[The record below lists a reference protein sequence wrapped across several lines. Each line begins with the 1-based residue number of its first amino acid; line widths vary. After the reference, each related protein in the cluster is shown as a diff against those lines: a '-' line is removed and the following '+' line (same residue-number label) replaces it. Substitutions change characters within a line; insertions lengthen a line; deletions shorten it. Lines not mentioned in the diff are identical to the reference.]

1 MKKILVLVLVLVA
14 TTASTFAI
22 NPSDYGVFYR
32 LNDKTTF
39 TSVINY
45 LGADKAQ
52 ADYMKLVVNETA
64 ASLQS
69 ASKTGNDKLA
79 ENAMN
84 YNLYN
89 AKCILSTDQYK
100 KYLVLINL
108 SINNSAHDAT
118 VNDAIMLANK

>member
-14 TTASTFAI
+14 TTTSTFAI
-22 NPSDYGVFYR
+22 NPSDYGVFYK
-32 LNDKTTF
+32 LNDKSTF
-39 TSVINY
+39 TSVVNY

-52 ADYMKLVVNETA
+52 ADYMKIVENETA
-64 ASLQS
+64 TNLQS
-69 ASKTGNDKLA
+69 ASKTGDDKLA

-108 SINNSAHDAT
+108 SINNSTHDIIA
-118 VNDAIMLANK
+118 NDVLMSANN